1 MIDDSAHP
9 LQGSAYAC
17 LDGSPN
23 RPPELLDQKTLI
35 SWIELVIRAHL
46 PFEA

>member
-23 RPPELLDQKTLI
+23 RPPDPRDQNPLV
-35 SWIELVIRAHL
+35 SWIMPVISADL
-46 PFEA
+46 PL